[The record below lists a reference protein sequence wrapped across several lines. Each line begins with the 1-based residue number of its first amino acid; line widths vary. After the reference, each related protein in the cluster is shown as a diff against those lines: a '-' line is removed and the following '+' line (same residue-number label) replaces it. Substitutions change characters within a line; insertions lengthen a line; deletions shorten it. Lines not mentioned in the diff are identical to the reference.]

1 MTQKGLILYYKVKNP
16 KTFCVMMEK
25 LLLPLC
31 AAAGILVVG
40 CSDPSD
46 GGSDIRIAPSI
57 TRVDGVNFTE
67 GDRIGV
73 TVSLSSGDLPPT
85 G

>member
-1 MTQKGLILYYKVKNP
+1 
-16 KTFCVMMEK
+16 MMEK

-57 TRVDGVNFTE
+57 TRVDGVE
-67 GDRIGV
+67 LYRRGPHRRDG
-73 TVSLSSGDLPPT
+73 LALLG
-85 G
+85 